1 MAPTDTSTSR
11 RGRLES
17 APRESIT
24 PVTSL
29 AINHASSLVA
39 FGGGPVRGSAF
50 DAIDTR
56 ASTSVLFEDDRVASL
71 EHSQPAEV
79 EIDATGCTVVPG
91 FVDCHTHLP
100 FHGWRADEDAARLSG
115 IRYEDLHR
123 GHGGIYRSARMLA
136 DASDEEVLSFSGE
149 LAASMLRHGTTTFET
164 KSGYGLSVAG
174 ELRQLRLARS
184 LARRVPQRVTTTCLA
199 AHAVPEGQSAGEW
212 VGEAAQDLLPRAVEE
227 RLIEAC
233 DIYVESIAFA
243 LEHAARLAEAAR
255 PLGLR
260 MRIHADQLEDSQA
273 GSFAARWGFGTADH
287 LNHTS
292 REAAGDLGKAE
303 TVAVLLPGATF
314 TLRQNKKPPARALV
328 ETGAVVALGSDL
340 NPGTS
345 PIHSMLFVIALACR
359 SYGLRP
365 LEALAAATSN
375 AAFALGLAHE
385 VGGLAPG
392 MRGDAVVL
400 DVPAFDQI
408 PYRPDGDPVLAV
420 VCGGRLAYAPPRA
433 APRNKGAT
441 ASGEPEL

>member
-1 MAPTDTSTSR
+1 VS
-11 RGRLES
+11 
-17 APRESIT
+17 
-24 PVTSL
+24 SL
-29 AINHASSLVA
+29 AINNAASLVA
-39 FGGGPVRGSAF
+39 LGRGPLRGSALQ
-50 DAIDTR
+50 AIETLEG
-56 ASTSVLFEDDRVASL
+56 ASVLFEGDLVASL
-71 EHSQPAEV
+71 GDEAPAEV

-123 GHGGIYRSARMLA
+123 GQGGIYRSARMLA
-136 DASDEEVLSFSGE
+136 GAAEDEVLSFSRE

-164 KSGYGLSVAG
+164 KSGYGLSVAA
-174 ELRQLRLARS
+174 ELRQLELARS

-199 AHAVPEGQSAGEW
+199 AHALPEGKSAGEW
-212 VGEAAQDLLPRAVEE
+212 VGEAAQELLPRAAEQG
-227 RLIEAC
+227 LAEAC
-233 DIYVESIAFA
+233 DVYVESIAFA

-273 GSFAARWGFGTADH
+273 GSFAARWAFATADH

-292 REAAGDLGKAE
+292 REAAGDLGDGD

-314 TLRQNKKPPARALV
+314 TLRQNKKPPARALLDA
-328 ETGAVVALGSDL
+328 GAVVALGSDL

-359 SYGLRP
+359 LYGFRP
-365 LEALAAATSN
+365 LEALAAATAN
-375 AAFALGLAHE
+375 AAFALGLGHE
-385 VGGLAPG
+385 VGSLAPG
-392 MRGDAVVL
+392 LRGDAVVL

-420 VCGGRLAYAPPRA
+420 VCGGRLAHAAPRA
-433 APRNKGAT
+433 APRIKGAWLLPST
-441 ASGEPEL
+441 GGAVEPEL